1 MKKAVVL
8 CVCILLTVSFM
19 TKSALADADS
29 DSSMVMLS
37 ETVTCVDESTY
48 YIERIYVPEV
58 CLYSNIR
65 TGTKTAQGVHSGKV
79 VFTLSVT
86 GQFTYDGISAKATSA
101 SGGINVQ
108 VAGASLNS
116 SNAYTSGASAIA
128 TVSVSY
134 LGSTLNKTV
143 TLTCDANGNLS

>member
-29 DSSMVMLS
+29 GMVMLS
-37 ETVTCVDESTY
+37 ETITYVDESTY

-86 GQFTYDGISAKATSA
+86 GQFTYDGITAKATSA
-101 SGGINVQ
+101 SGGINVH

-128 TVSVSY
+128 TASVSY
-134 LGSTLNKTV
+134 LGITLNKTV

>member
-29 DSSMVMLS
+29 GMVMLS
-37 ETVTCVDESTY
+37 ETITHVDESTY

-128 TVSVSY
+128 TASISY
-134 LGSTLNKTV
+134 LGITLNKTV

>member
-29 DSSMVMLS
+29 GMVMLS
-37 ETVTCVDESTY
+37 ETITYVDESTY

-58 CLYSNIR
+58 CMYSNIR
-65 TGTKTAQGVHSGKV
+65 TGTKTAQGVRSGKV
-79 VFTLSVT
+79 IFTLSVT
-86 GQFTYDGISAKATSA
+86 GQFTYDGITAKATSA
-101 SGGINVQ
+101 SGGINVH

-134 LGSTLNKTV
+134 LGATLNKTV